1 MKNGAGLRAPRRA
14 VCLRGLVVFVCI
26 FLAASAVAAQESPS
40 LPQRSPGDP
49 PATEAF
55 RDYVIGPQDLLSIQ
69 VLESPE
75 LSREVRVGPDGTV
88 GLPLLNRVSLKGL
101 TLSEA
106 EDLLEKKYVEGG
118 ILNTPHI
125 TITVQDLQSKPVTVM
140 GAVRNPGVIQVSGQ
154 SRLLRILSQAG
165 GTTAEA
171 GGHIRI
177 IRADTKNEEQVL
189 QIRMEDALQGSLEAN
204 VPIYG
209 GDTINVVPAG
219 AVYVVGAVNQPGRH
233 LLTGEGDD
241 TGILQVLA
249 MAQDLKPTAKPD
261 KSVLIRKNEKGELE
275 QIPVDIRKILKQEN
289 PDVAVLANDVLYVPD
304 SAAKRAFTKGL
315 AAALQIATGVAILGV
330 R

>member
-1 MKNGAGLRAPRRA
+1 MVVGSRAPRRIA
-14 VCLRGLVVFVCI
+14 YLRGLLVFV
-26 FLAASAVAAQESPS
+26 LAFVAGIPVAAQESPS
-40 LPQRSPGDP
+40 PSAKTPAEAA
-49 PATEAF
+49 ATEAF

-69 VLESPE
+69 ILESPE

-106 EDLLEKKYVEGG
+106 EELLEKKYVEGG

-165 GTTAEA
+165 GTTPEA
-171 GGHIRI
+171 GSHIRV
-177 IRADTKNEEQVL
+177 IRADTRNEEQVL
-189 QIRMEDALQGSLEAN
+189 QIRIEDALQGSLDAN
-204 VPIYG
+204 IPIYG

-233 LLTGEGDD
+233 LLTGEGDE

-249 MAQDLKPTAKPD
+249 MAQDLKSTAKPD
-261 KSVLIRKNEKGELE
+261 KAVLIRKNEKGELA

-304 SAAKRAFTKGL
+304 SAAKRAFTRGL
-315 AAALQIATGVAILGV
+315 QAALQIATGVAILGV